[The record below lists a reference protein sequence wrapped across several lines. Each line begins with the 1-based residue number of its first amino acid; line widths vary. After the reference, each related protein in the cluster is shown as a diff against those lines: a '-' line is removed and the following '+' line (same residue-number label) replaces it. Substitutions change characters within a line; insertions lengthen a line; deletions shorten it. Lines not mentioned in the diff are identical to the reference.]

1 MRENTLLFL
10 YETVSRKS
18 KMKNL
23 ISLLFVC
30 LLITSCVDKIERPL
44 ASGSQTEPATEE
56 LKVVPHLPVQIDSTD
71 YLLHPIGKLSERKSG
86 YYSSGTSAGVYRSS
100 DGISGEL
107 TNIKFQKLD
116 SEELLPLTNDRVII
130 SSVEFL
136 RAIFQN
142 TGKAFL
148 LYEVCD
154 RDSNGDDELDRKDVS
169 SLYISSING
178 ENFRKL
184 TAEDQNFE
192 EFTIVD
198 EMNRVYFKTT
208 EDINDD
214 REFDEK
220 DRAYLFYI
228 DLGAEAPKVIEYD
241 PLKG

>member
-1 MRENTLLFL
+1 MKKLLPL
-10 YETVSRKS
+10 
-18 KMKNL
+18 L
-23 ISLLFVC
+23 ITP
-30 LLITSCVDKIERPL
+30 LLITSCVEDTIKRPL
-44 ASGSQTEPATEE
+44 PSGAQIEPATEE

-71 YLLHPIGKLSERKSG
+71 YLLHPIGKLSERRSG

-116 SEELLPLTNDRVII
+116 SEDLLPLTNDRVII

-136 RAIFQN
+136 RGIFQN

-192 EFTIVD
+192 DFTIVD

-220 DRAYLFYI
+220 DRSHLFYI
-228 DLGAEAPKVIEYD
+228 DLGAEAPKVIAYD